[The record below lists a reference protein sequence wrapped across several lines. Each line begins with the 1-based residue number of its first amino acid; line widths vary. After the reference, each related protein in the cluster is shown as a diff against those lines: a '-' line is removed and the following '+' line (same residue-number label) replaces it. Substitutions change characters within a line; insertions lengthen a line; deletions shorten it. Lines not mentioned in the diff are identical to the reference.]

1 MKMQQAHY
9 NMMKQAIAE
18 LPRDQMLAF
27 KANDLG
33 KNKERFF
40 LWGLFRAA
48 KLHFTAT
55 DFLYLYLEDSHIE
68 TALRRIAKELNY
80 I

>member
-9 NMMKQAIAE
+9 NLMKQAIAQ

-33 KNKERFF
+33 KNKEKFF
-40 LWGLFRAA
+40 IWGLFRAA

-55 DFLYLYLEDSHIE
+55 DYLYLYLEDSHIE
-68 TALRRIAKELNY
+68 TALRRIAKELDY

>member
-1 MKMQQAHY
+1 MKMKQAHY
-9 NMMKQAIAE
+9 QIMLEAIRA

-33 KNKERFF
+33 KNKEKYF

-55 DFLYLYLEDSHIE
+55 DFLYQYLEDNHIE
-68 TALRRIAKELNY
+68 TALRRIAKQLDY

>member
-1 MKMQQAHY
+1 MKMKQAHY
-9 NMMKQAIAE
+9 QIMKDAIAA

-33 KNKERFF
+33 KNKEKYF

-55 DFLYLYLEDSHIE
+55 DFLYQYLEDNHIE
-68 TALRRIAKELNY
+68 TALRRIAKQLDY

>member
-9 NMMKQAIAE
+9 NMMKQAISE

-33 KNKERFF
+33 KNKEKFF
-40 LWGLFRAA
+40 VWGLFRAA

-55 DFLYLYLEDSHIE
+55 DYLYLYLEDSHIE
-68 TALRRIAKELNY
+68 TALRRIAKELDY

>member
-1 MKMQQAHY
+1 MKMKHEHY
-9 NMMKQAIAE
+9 MIMLNAIAA
-18 LPRDQMLAF
+18 LPRDQILAF

-33 KNKERFF
+33 KNKEKFF
-40 LWGLFRAA
+40 IWGLFKAA

-55 DFLYLYLEDSHIE
+55 DFLYQYLDDNHIE
-68 TALRRIAKELNY
+68 TALKRIAKELDY

>member
-1 MKMQQAHY
+1 MKMKLAHY
-9 NMMKQAIAE
+9 NIMKDAIAA

-27 KANDLG
+27 KENDLG
-33 KNKERFF
+33 KNKEKFF
-40 LWGLFRAA
+40 IWGLFKAA

-55 DFLYLYLEDSHIE
+55 DFLYQYLDDNHIE
-68 TALRRIAKELNY
+68 TALRRIAKELDY

>member
-9 NMMKQAIAE
+9 QMMKQAIAE

-27 KANDLG
+27 RACDLG
-33 KNKERFF
+33 KNKDKFF
-40 LWGLFRAA
+40 VWGLFKAA

-68 TALRRIAKELNY
+68 TALKRIAKELDY

>member
-1 MKMQQAHY
+1 MKMKTAHY
-9 NMMKQAIAE
+9 NLMKDAIAA

-27 KANDLG
+27 RACDLG
-33 KNKERFF
+33 KNKDKFF
-40 LWGLFRAA
+40 VWGLFKAA

-55 DFLYLYLEDSHIE
+55 DFLYLYLDDSHIE
-68 TALRRIAKELNY
+68 TALKRIAKELDY

>member
-1 MKMQQAHY
+1 MKMKLAHY
-9 NMMKQAIAE
+9 NLMKQEIAK
-18 LPRDQMLAF
+18 LPRDKVLAF

-33 KNKERFF
+33 KNKEKFF
-40 LWGLFRAA
+40 IWGLFRAA

-55 DFLYLYLEDSHIE
+55 DYLYLYLDDNHIE
-68 TALRRIAKELNY
+68 TALRRIARELDY